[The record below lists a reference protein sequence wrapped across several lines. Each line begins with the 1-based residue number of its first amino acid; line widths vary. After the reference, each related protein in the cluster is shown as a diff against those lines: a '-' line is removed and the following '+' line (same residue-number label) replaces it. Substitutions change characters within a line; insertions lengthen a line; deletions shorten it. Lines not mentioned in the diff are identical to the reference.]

1 MSDTYFLYLLF
12 IYVFLFIQVNVDFF
26 RKGLEKGKEWKASG
40 DSFGC
45 VLSGKQAQNKVVW
58 SFLFREI
65 EDGADKADCEI

>member
-12 IYVFLFIQVNVDFF
+12 IYVLFIQVNVDFL
-26 RKGLEKGKEWKASG
+26 RKGLEKGKDWKASG

-45 VLSGKQAQNKVVW
+45 VLSGKQAQTKVVW
-58 SFLFREI
+58 SFLFRVI

>member
-45 VLSGKQAQNKVVW
+45 ILSGKQAQNKVV
-58 SFLFREI
+58 
-65 EDGADKADCEI
+65 